1 MRQLEACS
9 PMQFAKGPS
18 AIVPRE
24 ETPYSRELQFGPVGL
39 EGGEICRS
47 LGSIND
53 VNEEVDEV
61 PVLVGVFSVLAAC
74 IEIKE

>member
-1 MRQLEACS
+1 MLVGFTLTMEPFLAFCLLVGSGFPLE
-9 PMQFAKGPS
+9 G
-18 AIVPRE
+18 
-24 ETPYSRELQFGPVGL
+24 ELQFGPVGL

-61 PVLVGVFSVLAAC
+61 LVLVEVFSVLAALFGAALL
-74 IEIKE
+74 